1 MRWSCAVPEGVKS
14 FRVTRDRSGRWH
26 VAFAHVPD
34 PVPSPGNGEV
44 VGVDRGVAVSAAL
57 STGEMLRCPG
67 LSSREQERL
76 LRLERK
82 LARARRGANRRA
94 RVKGQVARMKA
105 READRRKDWTEKTST
120 DLARRFDL
128 IRIEDLQ
135 VQKMTRSAK
144 GTKEKPGKN
153 VKAKAGLNRGISRSA
168 WGKLATRL
176 EEKAPGRVEK
186 VPSAYTSQ
194 RCSACGH
201 VALESR
207 ESQALHQCVAC
218 GFACN
223 ADVNA
228 AINIAAGHVVNARR
242 GDRVAGP
249 VNREA
254 QLVLS

>member
-94 RVKGQVARMKA
+94 RVKGQVAPRKA
-105 READRRKDWTEKTST
+105 PRRSRARTSRRKP
-120 DLARRFDL
+120 A
-128 IRIEDLQ
+128 
-135 VQKMTRSAK
+135 
-144 GTKEKPGKN
+144 
-153 VKAKAGLNRGISRSA
+153 
-168 WGKLATRL
+168 
-176 EEKAPGRVEK
+176 
-186 VPSAYTSQ
+186 
-194 RCSACGH
+194 
-201 VALESR
+201 
-207 ESQALHQCVAC
+207 
-218 GFACN
+218 
-223 ADVNA
+223 
-228 AINIAAGHVVNARR
+228 
-242 GDRVAGP
+242 
-249 VNREA
+249 
-254 QLVLS
+254 